1 MPLKSLTING
11 FKSFADKTT
20 IEFTSG
26 ITGIVGPNGSGKSNI
41 TEAIRW
47 VMGEQSAKSLRGAH
61 MPDIIFAGSALRP
74 ALNRAEVTLMF
85 DNSDQTLKTEQK
97 AVEITRRLY
106 RDGSSEFLFNHH
118 HCRLR
123 DITDLF
129 VDSGLGKEAFAIIS
143 QGRVEQ
149 VFNSKPED
157 RRTIIEEAAGVFKY
171 KQQKKQAENELATT
185 NENLNRIAD
194 IVSELAGRVEPLR
207 KQASL
212 AKDYQQQK
220 AKFDGLN
227 QQILAL
233 ELADLEEQQQVKLK
247 RQAELTAISAKID
260 AQTNQVSEQLTQK
273 RDQSEALNQEIE
285 TTQAELMTQT
295 RQQETL
301 NGQISLSKERE
312 NYHQLNSQSIEKQLA
327 EHQTALAAEQ
337 EKLAARKIELDR
349 ATEQENELLDQLN
362 QLQAS
367 QGEDE
372 EDLAKRINDLRADY
386 IEQLQAQTTNRN
398 EIVFAE
404 DNLKKLAQQFERA
417 QADLTAVQAKV
428 QAKQKLVVQANA
440 EMTAAKAAETSQ
452 QTALTELDQQLH
464 AVQEQVTTQQQAWYQ
479 KLEQFQQLKARYQS
493 LKEVTEDH
501 SGFYQGVRAVL
512 SPKNKIDGLIGAV
525 ADLLH
530 VPTQLQFAIEQVLG
544 SQLQQV
550 VCEDTASAEKA
561 IDFLKQQRLG
571 RATFLPLTT
580 IRAYHVDSRVLQT
593 AQQATGFVGVASA
606 LIKYDT
612 KLKNVVEHLLGNILV
627 VEHLPEA
634 TQLAKAIHYQTRI
647 VTLDG
652 DILTPGGAMTGGKT
666 KQQRSSL
673 LNRQQELSN
682 LQSQLKQQQTLLND
696 LQAEIKTAKAQSAT
710 LSGQRVEQAAALA
723 EMTQQNA
730 GLIQTFNQEQQ
741 ELTQLERQT
750 KVAELTAARIES
762 EQKEMQQQVT
772 AKTDQKAGLAT
783 KISTIKADID
793 ATQTRLQN
801 FTAQKEVLAGQI
813 NDLKTKLAVAQ
824 NSLTSQ
830 TTQYRDQQQVV
841 RKLKLEQTKLEQSLV
856 ALNDD
861 QQKTQIDVEAVHQQ
875 LTTLTSSLAKL
886 QQQLESLKT
895 QRQTVVAAIAELEPQ
910 TQRQYELQKQT
921 AKEQEAVAVA
931 LNSLKS
937 EMNSRLTTLSE
948 DYQLSFEAA
957 YQNLPEDHRT
967 LAELHT
973 DLHLVRLALRDIG
986 HVNLDAIAEFD
997 EVNERYQFLAK
1008 QQNDLITARQELL
1021 KTMADM
1027 DQEVAQR
1034 FSETFNAVNSA
1045 FTAIFPKMFGGG
1057 QAKLELTN
1065 PEQMLTTGIEINA
1078 QPPGKK
1084 LQNLSL
1090 LSGGERALTAITLLF
1105 AILKVKP
1112 APFSIL
1118 DEVEAS
1124 LDDANVDRYA
1134 NYLRNYE
1141 AHTQFIVITHRKGT
1155 MMQVDRLYGVTMQ
1168 ESGVSKIISVSLT
1181 DVDQDKFTVTD

>member
-47 VMGEQSAKSLRGAH
+47 VMGEQSAKSLRGTH

-74 ALNRAEVTLMF
+74 ALNRAEVTLSF
-85 DNSDQTLKTEQK
+85 DNSDHSLRIDQD

-106 RDGSSEFLFNHH
+106 RDGTSDFLLNHH
-118 HCRLR
+118 NCRLR

-171 KQQKKQAENELATT
+171 KQQKKQAESELSTT

-194 IVSELAGRVEPLR
+194 IVSELADRVKPLR

-233 ELADLEEQQQVKLK
+233 ELADLEVQKQGQVQ
-247 RQAELTAISAKID
+247 RQAELNAVSIKID
-260 AQTNQVSEQLTQK
+260 QETTRVSEALTST
-273 RDQSEALNQEIE
+273 RNQSEELNQEIE
-285 TTQAELMTQT
+285 AVQSQLMTQT

-312 NYHQLNSQSIEKQLA
+312 NYHQLNQQSLEKQLKTDQEEIATQEARLA
-327 EHQTALAAEQ
+327 ELKVDRDQA
-337 EKLAARKIELDR
+337 KLAQTELS
-349 ATEQENELLDQLN
+349 TQLTKLQQSQNEDQ
-362 QLQAS
+362 
-367 QGEDE
+367 
-372 EDLAKRINDLRADY
+372 EDLTKKINDLRAEY
-386 IEQLQAQTTNRN
+386 IEQLQGQTTNRN
-398 EIVFAE
+398 EIVFAQE
-404 DNLKKLAQQFERA
+404 NLQKLTQQQTHAE
-417 QADLTAVQAKV
+417 ADLVTAQDS
-428 QAKQKLVVQANA
+428 
-440 EMTAAKAAETSQ
+440 TAAKQQAVTDYQVKVEQAQAAEQ
-452 QTALTELDQQLH
+452 NEQAALDQLDQQLKQL
-464 AVQEQVTTQQQAWYQ
+464 QEAVTTKQQQWYQ
-479 KLEQFQQLKARYQS
+479 ELEQFQQSKARYQS

-512 SPKNKIDGLIGAV
+512 SPKNKINGLIGAV
-525 ADLLH
+525 ADLLQ
-530 VPTQLQFAIEQVLG
+530 VPNQLQFAMEQVLG
-544 SQLQQV
+544 SQLQQI
-550 VCEDTASAEKA
+550 VCEDTNSAQAA
-561 IDFLKQQRLG
+561 INFLKQQRLG

-580 IRAYHVDSRVLQT
+580 IRPYHVDGRVLTT
-593 AQQATGFVGVASA
+593 AQNAPGFVGVAA
-606 LIKYDT
+606 DLIKFDQNI
-612 KLKNVVEHLLGNILV
+612 KNVVEHLLGNVLV

-634 TQLAKAIHYQTRI
+634 TKLAQAIHYQTRI

-673 LNRQQELSN
+673 LNRQQELN
-682 LQSQLKQQQTLLND
+682 DLTIQLKQQQKTLNE
-696 LQAEIKTAKAQSAT
+696 LQAEIKTAKSKTEALSEQRTIQAEQLAKLVQANAT
-710 LSGQRVEQAAALA
+710 LKQD
-723 EMTQQNA
+723 
-730 GLIQTFNQEQQ
+730 FNQEQQ
-741 ELTQLERQT
+741 ELTQLQRQV
-750 KVAELTAARIES
+750 KVAELTLVRLNNERT
-762 EQKEMQQQVT
+762 ETQQQLDE
-772 AKTDQKAGLAT
+772 KTDQQAGLST
-783 KISTIKADID
+783 QIQKIKTEID
-793 ATQTRLQN
+793 ATQTRLEN
-801 FTAQKEVLAGQI
+801 FTAQKEVLATKV
-813 NDLKTKLAVAQ
+813 NELKTKLAVAQ
-824 NSLTSQ
+824 ASLTNQESKYQ
-830 TTQYRDQQQVV
+830 DQRQILQ
-841 RKLKLEQTKLEQSLV
+841 KLQSEQKALTQSLT

-861 QQKTQIDVEAVHQQ
+861 QQKTQIDVEAVKKHLASLTGIVTNLQAQ
-875 LTTLTSSLAKL
+875 LV
-886 QQQLESLKT
+886 QLKT
-895 QRQTVVAAIAELEPQ
+895 QRQETITAIEELEPQ
-910 TQRQYELQKQT
+910 TQRQYQLQKQT
-921 AKEQEAVAVA
+921 AKEQEQVAVA
-931 LNSLKS
+931 LNSIKT

-957 YQNLPEDHRT
+957 YQNLSEDHQS
-967 LAELHT
+967 LVELQGQ
-973 DLHLVRLALRDIG
+973 LKLVRMALRDIG
-986 HVNLDAIAEFD
+986 HVNLDAIPEFE

-1008 QQNDLITARQELL
+1008 QQDDLITARQELL

-1034 FSETFNAVNSA
+1034 FADTFSAVNAA
-1045 FTAIFPKMFGGG
+1045 FTEIFPKMFGGG
-1057 QAKLELTN
+1057 QAKLELTE
-1065 PEQMLTTGIEINA
+1065 PENMLTTGIEINA

-1134 NYLRNYE
+1134 NYLRHYE
-1141 AHTQFIVITHRKGT
+1141 DTTQFIVITHRKGT

-1168 ESGVSKIISVSLT
+1168 ESGISKIISVSLT
-1181 DVDQDKFTVTD
+1181 DVDQGKIKLDE

>member
-47 VMGEQSAKSLRGAH
+47 VMGEQSAKSLRGTH

-74 ALNRAEVTLMF
+74 ALNRAEVTLAF
-85 DNSDQTLKTEQK
+85 DNSDQALKTDQK

-106 RDGSSEFLFNHH
+106 RDGTSEFLLNHH
-118 HCRLR
+118 NCRLR
-123 DITDLF
+123 DISDLF

-233 ELADLEEQQQVKLK
+233 ELADLEVQQEAKVQ
-247 RQAELTAISAKID
+247 RQNELTAISTKID
-260 AQTNQVSEQLTQK
+260 AQTTRVSEQLKQQ
-273 RDQSEALNQEIE
+273 RDRSEQLNQTIE
-285 TTQAELMTQT
+285 TEQAELMAQT

-301 NGQISLSKERE
+301 NGQITLSKERD
-312 NYHQLNSQSIEKQLA
+312 NYHHLNSQSIEKQLA
-327 EHQTALAAEQ
+327 DNQTALETEQ
-337 EKLAARKIELDR
+337 EKLATQKAALDQ
-349 ATEQENELLDQLN
+349 ATAKQDELLTQLT

-367 QGEDE
+367 QSEDE
-372 EDLAKRINDLRADY
+372 EDLAKKINDLRADY

-398 EIVFAE
+398 EIVFAQ
-404 DNLKKLAQQFERA
+404 DNLKKLTQQQTHAQEDLSLA
-417 QADLTAVQAKV
+417 QGNVQDKQAAVDQTKAK
-428 QAKQKLVVQANA
+428 A
-440 EMTAAKAAETSQ
+440 TAAKATEEQHQA
-452 QTALTELDQQLH
+452 ALVELDQQLKTL
-464 AVQEQVTTQQQAWYQ
+464 QEQVTTKQQQWYQ
-479 KLEQFQQLKARYQS
+479 QLEQFQQLKARYQS

-530 VPTQLQFAIEQVLG
+530 VPTNLQFAMEQVLG

-550 VCEDTASAEKA
+550 VCEDTDSAQKA
-561 IDFLKQQRLG
+561 INFLKQQRLG

-580 IRAYHVDSRVLQT
+580 IRPYHVDMRVLQT
-593 AQQATGFVGVASA
+593 AQQAEGFVGIASD
-606 LIKYDT
+606 LIKFDA
-612 KLKNVVEHLLGNILV
+612 KLKNVVDHLLGNVLV
-627 VEHLPEA
+627 VDHLPQA
-634 TQLAKAIHYQTRI
+634 TRLAQSIHYQTRI

-673 LNRQQELSN
+673 LNRQQELAD
-682 LQSQLKQQQTLLND
+682 LQRQLKQQQTTLNE
-696 LQAEIKTAKAQSAT
+696 LQTEIKTTKFQSEK
-710 LSGQRVEQAAALA
+710 LSGQQTTQAAELA
-723 EMTQQNA
+723 QLVKENANLTQD
-730 GLIQTFNQEQQ
+730 FNQQQQ
-741 ELTQLERQT
+741 ELTQLQRQI
-750 KVAELTAARIES
+750 KVAELTADRLKT
-762 EQKEMQQQVT
+762 EQAEMQAQLT
-772 AKTDQKAGLAT
+772 AKTDQQAGLAA
-783 KISTIKADID
+783 KIATIKAEID
-793 ATQTRLQN
+793 KTQERLQN
-801 FTAQKEVLAGQI
+801 FTAQKEILAGQV
-813 NDLKTKLAVAQ
+813 NELKTKLAVAQ

-830 TTQYRDQQQVV
+830 TTQYREQQQSL
-841 RKLKLEQTKLEQSLV
+841 RKLKAEQTKLQQSLT
-856 ALNDD
+856 ALNTD
-861 QQKTQIDVEAVHQQ
+861 QQKQHIDVETVKQQ
-875 LTTLTSSLAKL
+875 LAVLTDSIAQLQEKL
-886 QQQLESLKT
+886 TDLKAE
-895 QRQTVVAAIAELEPQ
+895 RQKTVTAIAELEPQ
-910 TQRQYELQKQT
+910 MQRQYDLQKQT

-937 EMNSRLTTLSE
+937 EMNSRLTTLRE

-957 YQNLPEDHRT
+957 YQNLPEDHRR
-967 LAELHT
+967 LDELHS
-973 DLHLVRLALRDIG
+973 DLKLVRMALRDIG
-986 HVNLDAIAEFD
+986 HVNLDAIPEFE

-1008 QQNDLITARQELL
+1008 QQDDLVTARQELL
-1021 KTMADM
+1021 KTMTDM

-1034 FSETFNAVNSA
+1034 FADTFKAVNEA
-1045 FTAIFPKMFGGG
+1045 FTEIFPKMFGGG
-1057 QAKLELTN
+1057 QAKLELTDPDN
-1065 PEQMLTTGIEINA
+1065 MLTTGIEINA

-1181 DVDQDKFTVTD
+1181 DVDQDKFTVDD